1 MMTRIM
7 VLVERARASLGRVSR
22 SRLLLLG
29 IGLLALG
36 EVAIAAQSFRISQ
49 KGRAFNLKEITIAI
63 GDTVL
68 FGNDDDF
75 IHQIYVKSDN
85 FNVDTAE
92 SYPGN
97 SMPVVFTK
105 RGTFEVHC
113 HIHPKMG
120 LVVTV
125 K

>member
-1 MMTRIM
+1 M
-7 VLVERARASLGRVSR
+7 
-22 SRLLLLG
+22 
-29 IGLLALG
+29 
-36 EVAIAAQSFRISQ
+36 
-49 KGRAFNLKEITIAI
+49 
-63 GDTVL
+63 L

>member
-1 MMTRIM
+1 MMTCIV
-7 VLVERARASLGRVSR
+7 VLVERVMASLRRLRR

-29 IGLLALG
+29 AGLLALTQ
-36 EVAIAAQSFRISQ
+36 VAIAAQSYRISQ
-49 KGRAFNLKEITIAI
+49 KGRAFNMKEITIAL
-63 GDTVL
+63 GDMVV

-75 IHQIYVKSDN
+75 IHQIFVKSDN
-85 FNVDTAE
+85 FNVDTDE
-92 SYPGN
+92 SAPGN
-97 SMPVVFTK
+97 AIPVVFTK

-120 LVVTV
+120 LLVTV

>member
-1 MMTRIM
+1 MMTCIV
-7 VLVERARASLGRVSR
+7 VLLERVMASLRRLRG

-29 IGLLALG
+29 AGLLALTQ
-36 EVAIAAQSFRISQ
+36 VAIAAQSYRISQ
-49 KGRAFNLKEITIAI
+49 KGRAFNMKEITIAL
-63 GDTVL
+63 GDMLV

-75 IHQIYVKSDN
+75 IHQIFVKSDT
-85 FNVDTAE
+85 FNVDTDE
-92 SYPGN
+92 SAPGN
-97 SMPVVFTK
+97 SIPVVFTK

>member
-1 MMTRIM
+1 MMTCIV
-7 VLVERARASLGRVSR
+7 VLVERVMASLRRLRR

-29 IGLLALG
+29 AGLLVLTQ
-36 EVAIAAQSFRISQ
+36 VAIAAQSYRISQ
-49 KGRAFNLKEITIAI
+49 KGRAFNMKEITIAL
-63 GDTVL
+63 GDMVV

-75 IHQIYVKSDN
+75 IHQIFVKSDN
-85 FNVDTAE
+85 FNVDTDE
-92 SYPGN
+92 SAPGN
-97 SMPVVFTK
+97 TIPVVFTK

-120 LVVTV
+120 LLVTV